1 MAKKNKNKMKI
12 TTEQIYI
19 MERSA
24 RRTADIELGVSF
36 FKHKAHKT
44 AKDYTR
50 KPKHKKNIGRGDE

>member
-1 MAKKNKNKMKI
+1 MAKNKKNKMKI
-12 TTEQIYI
+12 SAEQIYT
-19 MERSA
+19 MERTA
-24 RRTADIELGVSF
+24 RRQADIEMGVPF